1 MADMKESIE
10 EQIQKIR
17 SETESAIR
25 RVSDQGQKQIE
36 EILLAA
42 KAAVEIPKTTS
53 ELFAGADYAWVQDFE
68 ITDNYNRFSS
78 AGLSL
83 GNWIIRLCEW
93 PGRAEKEIAPGKY
106 RVLVLIVKQE
116 A

>member
-36 EILLAA
+36 EILLSA
-42 KAAVEIPKTTS
+42 KAAAEIPKTTS

-68 ITDNYNRFSS
+68 ITEVYNRFYG
-78 AGLSL
+78 ANLDL
-83 GNWIIRLCEW
+83 GNWRIQLHQW
-93 PGRAEKEIAPGKY
+93 PKEREFTTGKY
-106 RVLVLIVKQE
+106 RVLVLVMKLE
-116 A
+116 E